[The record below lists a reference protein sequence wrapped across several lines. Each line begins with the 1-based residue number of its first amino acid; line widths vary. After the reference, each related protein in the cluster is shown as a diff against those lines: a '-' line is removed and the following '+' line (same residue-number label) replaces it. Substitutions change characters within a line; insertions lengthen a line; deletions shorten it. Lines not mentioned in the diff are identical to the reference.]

1 MTQPTEVLNLIVA
14 YPALTALSAVAL
26 MCVATY
32 ARVYS
37 LYR

>member
-1 MTQPTEVLNLIVA
+1 MTQPNALLNLIVT
-14 YPALTALSAVAL
+14 YPALSALSAVAL